1 MSVVRPRY
9 FVPAVLF
16 LGLAVSFRF
25 DHSGAAWLWAGQPWV
40 AVIVLLFS
48 AAFWILLL
56 RDVRRRHTADVGST
70 SLKWVLGFARSRR
83 ASTSANRRYR
93 WSNHDH

>member
-1 MSVVRPRY
+1 MSVVRSRY

-25 DHSGAAWLWAGQPWV
+25 DDAGAVWLWVGQPWV
-40 AVIVLLFS
+40 AVIALVCF

-56 RDVRRRHTADVGST
+56 RDVRRRRTT
-70 SLKWVLGFARSRR
+70 
-83 ASTSANRRYR
+83 
-93 WSNHDH
+93 